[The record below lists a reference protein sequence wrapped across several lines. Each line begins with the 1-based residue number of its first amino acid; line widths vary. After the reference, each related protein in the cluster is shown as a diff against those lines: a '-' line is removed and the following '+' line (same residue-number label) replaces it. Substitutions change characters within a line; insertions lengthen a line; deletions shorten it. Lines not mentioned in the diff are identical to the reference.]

1 MPLTIPVENWALRKS
16 PRSSMGSRSRR
27 SCQTN
32 SAPRTAASTNRPT
45 INAEPQPVS
54 APKVMAD
61 RSAAIAGKKIASPV
75 QSKRTRA
82 NRFWLRGT
90 SSDRGEGAD
99 HADGDVDEEDE
110 APAAGGQQ
118 QAADRR
124 AQGEPERLGRP
135 LEPDGLP
142 ERSARHHE
150 HDDGQAVRLQHGR
163 PDGLQG
169 AEAAQRGQ
177 VGCQAAQHRG
187 AGEDDEAVDVE
198 ELAPP
203 HVGEATDRGDGRH
216 QHQEVRQADPGDG
229 PHRGVEGAL
238 QRRQGHRDD
247 GRVELAHERADAH
260 GGHGEPRGVR
270 LIPDDLGPPRLDE
283 QAVPGPRP
291 RSRRPVPGLAGRHVR
306 PPSRRPG

>member
-1 MPLTIPVENWALRKS
+1 
-16 PRSSMGSRSRR
+16 MGSRSRR
-27 SCQTN
+27 SCQRN
-32 SAPRTAASTNRPT
+32 SAPRTAASANRPT
-45 INAEPQPVS
+45 ISAEPQPVS
-54 APKVMAD
+54 APNV
-61 RSAAIAGKKIASPV
+61 IARQERRHRREEDPESCPV
-75 QSKRTRA
+75 EAHACQQVPAPRHQ
-82 NRFWLRGT
+82 G
-90 SSDRGEGAD
+90 DRGDGAD
-99 HADGDVDEEDE
+99 QADGDIDEEDE
-110 APAAGGQQ
+110 APSAGGQE

-150 HDDGQAVRLQHGR
+150 HDDGQAVRLQHRR

-177 VGCQAAQHRG
+177 VGRQAAQRRG
-187 AGEDDEAVDVE
+187 AGEDQEAVDVE

-203 HVGEATDRGDGRH
+203 HVGEAPDRGDGRH

-247 GRVELAHERADAH
+247 RRVELAHEGADAH
-260 GGHGEPRGVR
+260 RRHGEPRGVG

-283 QAVPGPRP
+283 QAVPRPRP
-291 RSRRPVPGLAGRHVR
+291 RSRRTRLAGRHLR